1 MREWLKTNR
10 KRLGVA
16 VLLVA
21 AAVLAFQFM
30 WLDPDTH
37 SDSIAVT
44 VMETSGLKTSESRSE
59 VIPSD
64 DPRYAQLLALVN
76 SQPYRR
82 YLDQSSRGVQA
93 GGGKAVVFLSL
104 HFYRNGQETLQ
115 MELCS
120 EPGSVIRI
128 DYQNAGP
135 WPGGK
140 SGAELFAGAMEILG
154 K

>member
-1 MREWLKTNR
+1 MKSWLKTNR
-10 KRLGVA
+10 RRLAAA

-21 AAVLAFQFM
+21 AAVLIFRFM

-44 VMETSGLKTSESRSE
+44 VMETSGLKPSESRSE
-59 VIPSD
+59 MLLPE

-82 YLDQSSRGVQA
+82 YWDQSSRGVQA
-93 GGGKAVVFLSL
+93 GGGEAVAFLSL

-135 WPGGK
+135 WPGGR
-140 SGAELFAGAMEILG
+140 SGAELFGEAMEILG